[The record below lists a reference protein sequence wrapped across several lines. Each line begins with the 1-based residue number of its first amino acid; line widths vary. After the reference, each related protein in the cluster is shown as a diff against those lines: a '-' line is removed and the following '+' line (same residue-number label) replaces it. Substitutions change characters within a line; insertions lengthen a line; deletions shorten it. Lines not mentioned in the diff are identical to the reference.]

1 MVGFFD
7 YFGYGFTNLDIQ
19 SKCVLAQKVTY
30 IRNHGRKVIIPAL
43 QRKSL
48 HMKYI
53 TTLKNDVV
61 HCFYVIPRSKSLII
75 SLYFSSINFI
85 GHHGYVN
92 LVHVITFTGSSVTN
106 LKKIMS

>member
-1 MVGFFD
+1 MRPSTEG
-7 YFGYGFTNLDIQ
+7 NLYSQ
-19 SKCVLAQKVTY
+19 SRAKSNNSCTPKEITPYEVYHHPEEWCSALFL
-30 IRNHGRKVIIPAL
+30 RNSKI
-43 QRKSL
+43 
-48 HMKYI
+48 
-53 TTLKNDVV
+53 
-61 HCFYVIPRSKSLII
+61 KSLII